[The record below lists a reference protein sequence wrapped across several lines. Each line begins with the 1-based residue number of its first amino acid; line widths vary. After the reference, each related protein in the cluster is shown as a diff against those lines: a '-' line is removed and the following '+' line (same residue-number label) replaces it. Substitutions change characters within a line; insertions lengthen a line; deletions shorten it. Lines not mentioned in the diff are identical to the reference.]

1 MLNRRESRAERA
13 GGRLPASRLQ
23 KEPVRDRSRWLTLV
37 AITVVSFLLLLEDTA
52 VSVALPSIQRDLGS
66 SLASLE
72 WIVNAYTLAL
82 AVLLLPAG
90 RLADSYGQRRIFV
103 LGLAVFSAASLLAG
117 LAPSS
122 WLLIGARTLQG
133 AGAALTASAG
143 LSIISQTF
151 PDDERGTALGL
162 WAGASSVGLALGPV
176 AGAMLTE
183 MFGWPWVFLINVPL
197 GVAACL
203 VASRFIAAPNAVQ
216 RRPVPWLTVALW
228 GLALLALLDAL
239 TAAGDAGWSS
249 ARTVVPAGVSLA
261 WFGLFAV
268 VERSRSVRLLD
279 YAQLRVRQRLGANVV
294 SLLATAIMCNLFVFI
309 SLYLQLVLGYGS
321 ASAGGMLLPLTL
333 AIVLV
338 SPLAGRASDRVGRRL
353 PAAVGLGLLAGGLLA
368 LSWLSEDAQP
378 ALLVAGL
385 LVAGI
390 GIGMTTSPAT
400 AAALDGDDGVA
411 GEKAGL
417 LNTSRMLGLSLGI
430 ATMGAIISGS
440 GDVLAGG
447 AAARVAF
454 VDGLSTALRINAGI
468 GLVAACVAVAT
479 LSGAHSRRLGDVTA
493 PARALK
499 RVSP

>member
-1 MLNRRESRAERA
+1 M
-13 GGRLPASRLQ
+13 
-23 KEPVRDRSRWLTLV
+23 RDRSRWLALA

-90 RLADSYGQRRIFV
+90 RLADSYGRRRIFV

-143 LSIISQTF
+143 LSIISQAF
-151 PDDERGTALGL
+151 PDEERGTALGL

-203 VASRFIAAPNAVQ
+203 VALRFIADAPSAVQ
-216 RRPVPWLTVALW
+216 RLPVPWLTVALW

-249 ARTVVPAGVSLA
+249 ARALAPGAASLA
-261 WFGLFAV
+261 WFGLFAI
-268 VERSRSVRLLD
+268 VEKSRSVRLLD

-321 ASAGGMLLPLTL
+321 ASAGALLLPLTL

-353 PAAVGLGLLAGGLLA
+353 PAAIGLGLLAAALLA
-368 LSWLSEDAQP
+368 LSWVGEDARP
-378 ALLVAGL
+378 GLLLAGL

-447 AAARVAF
+447 AAARAAF

-468 GLVAACVAVAT
+468 GLVAACVAITT
-479 LSGAHSRRLGDVTA
+479 LSAAPRRRQRDVSAPVSRE
-493 PARALK
+493 PALTYRT
-499 RVSP
+499 

>member
-1 MLNRRESRAERA
+1 M
-13 GGRLPASRLQ
+13 
-23 KEPVRDRSRWLTLV
+23 RDRSRWLALA

-66 SLASLE
+66 SFAGLE

-90 RLADSYGQRRIFV
+90 RLADTYGQRRIFV

-143 LSIISQTF
+143 LSIISVAF
-151 PDDERGTALGL
+151 PEDERGTALGL

-176 AGAMLTE
+176 VGAMLTE

-197 GVAACL
+197 GVVACV
-203 VASRFIAAPNAVQ
+203 VASRLIKGPGTV
-216 RRPVPWLTVALW
+216 RRRAVPWLTVALW

-239 TAAGDAGWSS
+239 TAAGDSGWTS
-249 ARTVVPAGVSLA
+249 ARALVPAAVSVA

-268 VERSRSVRLLD
+268 VEKSRSVRLLD
-279 YAQLRVRQRLGANVV
+279 YAHLRARQPLGANIV

-321 ASAGGMLLPLTL
+321 ASAGALLLPLTL
-333 AIVLV
+333 AIVLI

-353 PAAVGLGLLAGGLLA
+353 PAAVGLGLLAVGLLA
-368 LSWLSEDAQP
+368 LSWLGEDTQP
-378 ALLVAGL
+378 TRLVAGL
-385 LVAGI
+385 LVAGV

-400 AAALDGDDGVA
+400 AAALDGDNGAA

-417 LNTSRMLGLSLGI
+417 LNTSRMIGLSLGI

-447 AAARVAF
+447 AAARAAF

-468 GLVAACVAVAT
+468 GLVAACVAIAT
-479 LSGAHSRRLGDVTA
+479 LSARTSRRHTDARNLQNVVSEA
-493 PARALK
+493 PTSAA
-499 RVSP
+499 S